1 MGRRGGLLP
10 PELSLLRQKALL
22 PPQGCER
29 AGNGGEGLIETKAV
43 RYVRPSAR
51 CHPAGR
57 RADRGAVVGR
67 PPGTLARLPGQGRT
81 GHAGAVRLPEGAMNS
96 ISLAVEKISRALR
109 TRPDYDLRCDD
120 CGAPHILDTSIPSA
134 IWNKVASDVSCLC
147 TLCIDDRVAAAGL
160 SCRAE
165 FYFVGRAVRSRL
177 YDDSFGDVAE
187 ANRA

>member
-1 MGRRGGLLP
+1 
-10 PELSLLRQKALL
+10 
-22 PPQGCER
+22 
-29 AGNGGEGLIETKAV
+29 
-43 RYVRPSAR
+43 
-51 CHPAGR
+51 
-57 RADRGAVVGR
+57 
-67 PPGTLARLPGQGRT
+67 
-81 GHAGAVRLPEGAMNS
+81 MNS

-187 ANRA
+187 ANRAAAGFQDERNAMVRQVKTLKRELKNARGKKR